1 MIDGKLILICIGGLI
16 LNLFGSLV
24 AEIFNLSVY
33 LDTSGTI
40 FIAALGGYAPGIAVG
55 FFTNLIKA
63 LVFEPSDMYFCS
75 VNVFVAIF
83 TAFFARRGFFDN
95 FGKLLIIV
103 PSLTFVSGTL
113 DLLIADFLNSTNFFQ
128 SVREFEAGFTS
139 NILHECF
146 DKSFAVLLAFVLFKL
161 TPASIKNL
169 FSVLG
174 QRQAPLTEDMKR
186 VVNKKSF

>member
-1 MIDGKLILICIGGLI
+1 MSDVKLILICIGGLL

-24 AEIFNLSVY
+24 AEIFDLPIY

-55 FFTNLIKA
+55 FFTNLLKA
-63 LVFEPSDMYFCS
+63 VLYDPTEMYFCS

-95 FGKLLIIV
+95 AGKLFIIV

-113 DLLIADFLNSTNFFQ
+113 DLFIADFLNSTNFLS
-128 SVREFEAGFTS
+128 SVNEFEATFAE
-139 NILHECF
+139 NIFNEAF
-146 DKSFAVLLAFVLFKL
+146 DKTFAVVLAFVMLKF
-161 TPASIKNL
+161 TPAH
-169 FSVLG
+169 V
-174 QRQAPLTEDMKR
+174 
-186 VVNKKSF
+186 